1 MDRDVHVQNHSFLQ
15 SSSLTWKRRALT
27 SVGALFF
34 VAGGKTP
41 SIVRTLF
48 DFFGVSMQRR
58 EKREI
63 REREII
69 GTTMMLLAKRGFLD
83 VRMADIARETGN
95 SMGTIYSHFESKEDL
110 LVACAYALTLEHQ
123 TLIKDIRQQT
133 VPAIEKIIA
142 VAHCSWLISM
152 QHPDLVEIDNL
163 SMMPSIWR
171 RATPHRVEQLNR
183 LCEELAGTFLGI
195 VLEAIDSGLDGHGGL
210 GETETGQ
217 LAHYLT
223 HGMWGLCVG
232 LSSTAQSGYASTLC
246 PKESA
251 EGSYAHFTTN
261 FANFLRGYGWQ
272 EHDPAAVFARCLTLA
287 EGSLNNTTWYSA
299 ERLERAA

>member
-1 MDRDVHVQNHSFLQ
+1 
-15 SSSLTWKRRALT
+15 
-27 SVGALFF
+27 
-34 VAGGKTP
+34 
-41 SIVRTLF
+41 
-48 DFFGVSMQRR
+48 MQRR

-69 GTTMMLLAKRGFLD
+69 GTSLMLLAERGFLD

-110 LVACAYALTLEHQ
+110 IVACAYALTLEHR
-123 TLIKDIRQQT
+123 TLIEEIRWQP

-163 SMMPSIWR
+163 SMMPSVWR
-171 RATPHRVEQLNR
+171 RATTHRVEQLNR
-183 LCEELAGTFLGI
+183 LCEELAGSFLGI
-195 VLEAIDSGLDGHGGL
+195 VLEAIENGLDGHGSL
-210 GETETGQ
+210 GEVEAGQ

-232 LSSTAQSGYASTLC
+232 LSSTAQSGYASSLC
-246 PKESA
+246 PKQNEA
-251 EGSYAHFTTN
+251 GSYAHFTTN
-261 FANFLRGYGWQ
+261 FANFLKGYGWQ
-272 EHDPAAVFARCLTLA
+272 EPDPAALFARCLALA
-287 EGSLNNTTWYSA
+287 EASLNTTTWYSV
-299 ERLERAA
+299 ERPGRAA